1 MIDVKL
7 TAISKIHRILLCHE
21 IHAEKAI
28 AVINQRQLIWTG
40 HGNGFF
46 LEWYP

>member
-7 TAISKIHRILLCHE
+7 TVVSKIHRILLCHE

-28 AVINQRQLIWTG
+28 AIINQKDNSYGQVIW
-40 HGNGFF
+40 
-46 LEWYP
+46 